1 MKSQPSVQY
10 CSLPINDAVTD
21 HATKDIHGTL
31 EESNAGHPGR
41 KKRRN
46 KAKRQTRGTNPIAN
60 ASFPDS
66 RAMVLSNPFD
76 ATAQGA
82 LIELAPELTVE
93 EYHRLRD
100 TGDNPNPDE
109 YDLVDPTLT
118 RILEGRREWESY
130 EDGTWDHVPNRDH
143 VATARGEFA
152 QPLHIAVGFT
162 AADGPRWEVHYPS
175 PDEDF
180 RAPAETYTSRD
191 ALLAELDRLE
201 HLGHQPIDT
210 RPIP

>member
-1 MKSQPSVQY
+1 MGRSKK
-10 CSLPINDAVTD
+10 
-21 HATKDIHGTL
+21 ATQATQ
-31 EESNAGHPGR
+31 AA
-41 KKRRN
+41 KKWRN
-46 KAKRQTRGTNPIAN
+46 KAKRQTPGTNPIAN
-60 ASFPDS
+60 VSFLDS
-66 RAMVLSNPFD
+66 RAMVLTNPFD
-76 ATAQGA
+76 ATAGSA

-93 EYHRLRD
+93 EYHTLRD

-118 RILEGRREWESY
+118 RMLTGRREWESY

-143 VATARGEFA
+143 VATAWGEFA

-162 AADGPRWEVHYPS
+162 AADGPRWEVHHPS

-180 RAPAETYTSRD
+180 RTPAETYTSRD

>member
-1 MKSQPSVQY
+1 MGRSKK
-10 CSLPINDAVTD
+10 
-21 HATKDIHGTL
+21 ATQATQ
-31 EESNAGHPGR
+31 AA

-46 KAKRQTRGTNPIAN
+46 KVKRQTRGTSPIAN
-60 ASFPDS
+60 VRFPDY
-66 RAMVLSNPFD
+66 RAMVLGNPFD
-76 ATAQGA
+76 ATAGRA

-93 EYHRLRD
+93 DYHTLRD
-100 TGDNPNPDE
+100 TGDNPEPDE

-118 RILEGRREWESY
+118 RMLKGRREWESY
-130 EDGTWDHVPNRDH
+130 EDGTWDHVPNRGH
-143 VATARGEFA
+143 VEAAWGEFA

-162 AADGPRWEVHYPS
+162 ADGPRWEVHYPS

-201 HLGHQPIDT
+201 HLGHQPIHT
-210 RPIP
+210 RSIT

>member
-1 MKSQPSVQY
+1 MGRSKK
-10 CSLPINDAVTD
+10 
-21 HATKDIHGTL
+21 ATQATQ
-31 EESNAGHPGR
+31 AA

-46 KAKRQTRGTNPIAN
+46 KAKRQARGTNPIAN
-60 ASFPDS
+60 VRFLDS
-66 RAMVLSNPFD
+66 MAMVLSNPFD

-93 EYHRLRD
+93 DYHKLRD
-100 TGDNPNPDE
+100 TGDNPRPDE

-143 VATARGEFA
+143 VARAWGEFA

-191 ALLAELDRLE
+191 VLLAELDRLE

>member
-1 MKSQPSVQY
+1 MGRSKK
-10 CSLPINDAVTD
+10 
-21 HATKDIHGTL
+21 ATQATQ
-31 EESNAGHPGR
+31 AA

-66 RAMVLSNPFD
+66 RAMVLNNPFD

-93 EYHRLRD
+93 EYHKLRD
-100 TGDNPNPDE
+100 TGDNPKPDE

-118 RILEGRREWESY
+118 RILQGRREWESY

-143 VATARGEFA
+143 AATAWGEFA
-152 QPLHIAVGFT
+152 QPLHIAVGFA
-162 AADGPRWEVHYPS
+162 AADGPRWEVHHPS

-180 RAPAETYTSRD
+180 RTPAETYTSRD

-210 RPIP
+210 RSIP